1 MALSATWNISLAVP
15 GAIAVAATPLP
26 FTNIPIAINNL
37 LNWVA
42 GLVGSLYS
50 LAFQVDMFGI
60 NLYTPLA
67 TGFAS
72 MMLLLGVMLGVYIPL
87 IPFVLFISGSIN
99 WLISTIESMVAAPLI
114 AFGLANPEG
123 HQLLG
128 KAEQSLMLLLGIFI
142 RPPAMVIG
150 FLLGIILSDIAME
163 MFTLGYFNVMSQ
175 FFTMQNFQKI
185 GPEGTMIVMMSL
197 LIYGYIAIE
206 VVQSSFS
213 LIDSLPRELGKWI
226 GAPSGFGGGQ
236 SQMLDSIKG
245 KVQEMGQAGGQAASQ
260 GAKAPQISSP
270 TAPSANLAS
279 GMKGSGEEKGADGGA
294 EGEAH
299 ESGSGSG
306 AEGGDGP
313 EGGKGDGS
321 PEGGTVGGG

>member
-1 MALSATWNISLAVP
+1 MLLAEMGQKVLGSTITFFKAYTKSLYQVTVSRSNAYMALSATWNISLAVP

-67 TGFAS
+67 TGFPS

-175 FFTMQNFQKI
+175 FFTMQNFQK
-185 GPEGTMIVMMSL
+185 
-197 LIYGYIAIE
+197 
-206 VVQSSFS
+206 
-213 LIDSLPRELGKWI
+213 
-226 GAPSGFGGGQ
+226 
-236 SQMLDSIKG
+236 
-245 KVQEMGQAGGQAASQ
+245 
-260 GAKAPQISSP
+260 
-270 TAPSANLAS
+270 
-279 GMKGSGEEKGADGGA
+279 
-294 EGEAH
+294 
-299 ESGSGSG
+299 
-306 AEGGDGP
+306 
-313 EGGKGDGS
+313 
-321 PEGGTVGGG
+321 